1 MKQALTQDDAEY
13 ERVIRKTC
21 TDDMDADR
29 EVKRLLAENAKLRA
43 AYERANAEVFRLA
56 ELLKK
61 DDRDWG
67 QPMRLSQCRN
77 Q

>member
-1 MKQALTQDDAEY
+1 
-13 ERVIRKTC
+13 
-21 TDDMDADR
+21 MDADR